1 MHCFLCEALW
11 SGFFVFSPQEPYVI
25 VVVAASQLLAFTWA
39 CYNAA
44 AMARVKGMLI
54 PRLVTDSVSGE
65 PRVVRPDVEV
75 TELREKFRI
84 NRAPPTRFVE
94 ALFTRTF
101 GSDRPTTN
109 RVQELFGPLGADG
122 PDYFAASIKFQ
133 MWLSVS
139 SLVSFGSQILLR
151 DAAALSAGTAG
162 ALDRVPLEMGIFG
175 LFCLLNIFE
184 LALVPTT
191 FLNLGLIEVV
201 EDFVQRSE
209 DAPYAIDARDN

>member
-1 MHCFLCEALW
+1 M
-11 SGFFVFSPQEPYVI
+11 I
-25 VVVAASQLLAFTWA
+25 
-39 CYNAA
+39 
-44 AMARVKGMLI
+44 
-54 PRLVTDSVSGE
+54 
-65 PRVVRPDVEV
+65 RPDVEV

-94 ALFTRTF
+94 KLYAETF
-101 GSDRPTTN
+101 GSGRPATN
-109 RVQELFGPLGADG
+109 RVQTLFGPLGADG

-139 SLVSFGSQILLR
+139 SLVSFASQILLR

-162 ALDRVPLEMGIFG
+162 ALDRVPLELCVYG
-175 LFCLLNIFE
+175 LFCLLNVFE

-201 EDFVQRSE
+201 EDFVERQSRAE
-209 DAPYAIDARDN
+209 DTPYAIDARDN

>member
-1 MHCFLCEALW
+1 ML
-11 SGFFVFSPQEPYVI
+11 Q
-25 VVVAASQLLAFTWA
+25 AASSRSCTIVLGLSSW
-39 CYNAA
+39 
-44 AMARVKGMLI
+44 
-54 PRLVTDSVSGE
+54 
-65 PRVVRPDVEV
+65 VVRPDVEV

-139 SLVSFGSQILLR
+139 SLVSFSSQILLR
-151 DAAALSAGTAG
+151 DAAALSAGNAG
-162 ALDRVPLEMGIFG
+162 ALDRVPLEIGVFG
-175 LFCLLNIFE
+175 FFCLLNVLE

-201 EDFVQRSE
+201 EDFVERQSRAE
-209 DAPYAIDARDN
+209 DFVKR

>member
-1 MHCFLCEALW
+1 
-11 SGFFVFSPQEPYVI
+11 
-25 VVVAASQLLAFTWA
+25 
-39 CYNAA
+39 
-44 AMARVKGMLI
+44 
-54 PRLVTDSVSGE
+54 
-65 PRVVRPDVEV
+65 
-75 TELREKFRI
+75 
-84 NRAPPTRFVE
+84 
-94 ALFTRTF
+94 
-101 GSDRPTTN
+101 
-109 RVQELFGPLGADG
+109 
-122 PDYFAASIKFQ
+122 

-201 EDFVQRSE
+201 EDFVARQEE
-209 DAPYAIDARDN
+209 DTPYAVDARLGE

>member
-1 MHCFLCEALW
+1 MKTA
-11 SGFFVFSPQEPYVI
+11 
-25 VVVAASQLLAFTWA
+25 LLAFA
-39 CYNAA
+39 PAA
-44 AMARVKGMLI
+44 LWLAPASGFVRVTPGPIQRHQTAKHTHL
-54 PRLVTDSVSGE
+54 PPTRRRRDRPSTALALASGA
-65 PRVVRPDVEV
+65 EV

-94 ALFTRTF
+94 KLYTETF
-101 GSDRPTTN
+101 GSGRPATN
-109 RVQELFGPLGADG
+109 RVQTLFGPLGADG

-139 SLVSFGSQILLR
+139 SLVSFASQILLR

-162 ALDRVPLEMGIFG
+162 VLGRVPLEMGVFG
-175 LFCLLNIFE
+175 FFCLLNVLE

-201 EDFVQRSE
+201 EDFVERQGRAE
-209 DAPYAIDARDN
+209 DDSDTPYAIDAPQ